1 MTTKTVFYS
10 FTTLKNVADNTLV
23 DFSDI
28 TISLPESGIVFK
40 SVKAILNFTDQA
52 TTAANYT
59 RRELQLG
66 LGGGTKTEIA
76 NTTTYTNSGENIA
89 SVMTYDFTSLF
100 TSQWSGTSMTSQAST
115 QIIHNALGQS
125 YVSLVLQITYE
136 FDETLSNVRLKSVLI
151 PLNAPVSD
159 LPTSKPGSPTDTFPL
174 LSTYLPESTKSIKNV
189 FITLQGNTNRAAAT
203 DTTVFMQ
210 LNEATSDSWFS
221 EGELASDIFYTYIYN
236 ITGIID
242 ISTSYSFYLWSETL
256 ARFTH
261 QQVFLTVTYTYEEDT
276 TTTVLNS
283 IYLPMEV
290 ESLLG
295 YSAARTQTASRDF
308 FIQET
313 GTITTNRI
321 ALLLFWE
328 QQVPQTG
335 LNLKIGSGSFV
346 SYVDRANVVSGNN
359 AAMIRNDSA
368 FTLTRG
374 RNTLTFSGYTT
385 VGVTSTGTNP
395 VGLWLINYTSDK
407 HSGGTDKHNT
417 TVFDLIG
424 DVGTLNVASGR
435 VFTNYAIS
443 TSTHPIYLNSIG
455 VNGTYVTNTTSQN
468 GGVSVMAERRFTSDG
483 IEQRWETLYLDV
495 VRTDGESGIHNI
507 FSQSKN
513 IFKRWTDDPNLLR
526 IDPSLSRDYLLLLNV
541 ASYSSVDMVYTYH
554 NIAYTVDGSLSG
566 FGDNVVTIQ
575 LRRYDTD
582 EVVLQKTQ
590 NGDGAFSFEW
600 FDNTEPLYVYAIV
613 NESIAGKSTSGLAG
627 IDFFDVDISGNF
639 NILIELN

>member
-28 TISLPESGIVFK
+28 TIDLPESGIVFK
-40 SVKAILNFTDQA
+40 SVKAILNFTDQ
-52 TTAANYT
+52 TTVAANYT
-59 RRELQLG
+59 RRELRLG
-66 LGGGTKTEIA
+66 LGGGTKTAIA
-76 NTTTYTNSGENIA
+76 NTATYTNSGENIA

-115 QIIHNALGQS
+115 QIAQDPLGQS

-151 PLNAPVSD
+151 PLNAPTGD
-159 LPTSKPGSPTDTFPL
+159 LPTAKPGTPTDTFPL
-174 LSTYLPESTKSIKNV
+174 LSTYLPESTKSIKNA
-189 FITLQGNTNRAAAT
+189 FITLQGNTNRATST
-203 DTTVFMQ
+203 DADIFMQ
-210 LNEATSDSWFS
+210 LNDITSDSWFS
-221 EGELASDIFYTYIYN
+221 EGAQTSDIFYTYIYN

-242 ISTSYSFYLWSETL
+242 ISTSYSFYLWSQTL

-283 IYLPMEV
+283 IALPMEV

-295 YSAARTQTASRDF
+295 YSAARPQTASRDF
-308 FIQET
+308 LIQET

-328 QQVPQTG
+328 QAVVQTG
-335 LNLKIGSGSFV
+335 LNLKIGSGGFV
-346 SYVDRANVVSGNN
+346 SYGDRATAVSGNN

-385 VGVTSTGTNP
+385 VGAASTGTNP

-407 HSGGTDKHNT
+407 HSGGTHKHNT

-424 DVGTLNVASGR
+424 AMGTLTASTAR

-443 TSTHPIYLNSIG
+443 TSTYPFYLNSIG
-455 VNGTYVTNTTSQN
+455 VNYTYVTNATGLN
-468 GGVSVMAERRFTSDG
+468 GGVSVMAERRFDSDG
-483 IEQRWETLYLDV
+483 IEQRWETLYIDV
-495 VRTDGESGIHNI
+495 VRTDAESGIHNI

-513 IFKRWTDDPNLLR
+513 IFKRWTDDPSLLR
-526 IDPSLSRDYLLLLNV
+526 IDPSLSRDYLLLVNV
-541 ASYSSVDMVYTYH
+541 TSFDSADMVYTYH
-554 NIAYTVDGSLSG
+554 NISYTVDGSLSG

-575 LRRYDTD
+575 LRRYNTD

-590 NGDGAFSFEW
+590 NGDGTFSFEW

-613 NESIAGKSTSGLAG
+613 DDNITGKSIQGLAG